1 MKANRGIINKDAI
14 FFDIPYE
21 FRNNISIQL
30 IFQITIDKVR
40 YLIKKTNLNFFFLN
54 TLIPYKKKP
63 IIKLKL

>member
-1 MKANRGIINKDAI
+1 MKANKGIINNDAI

-40 YLIKKTNLNFFFLN
+40 YLIKKINLNFFLLN

-63 IIKLKL
+63 IIELKL